1 MRERFSGEIGYNLT
15 GGPLQMLT
23 VAGKQ
28 QLLEEAGYAYSF
40 DRLSYVNREARKI
53 FSIEFV
59 QDKPE
64 AEIKARIDEAIR
76 PGEWRFYFNSE
87 PSEAVKRELSAV
99 FG

>member
-1 MRERFSGEIGYNLT
+1 
-15 GGPLQMLT
+15 MLT

-28 QLLEEAGYAYSF
+28 QLLEDAGYAYSF

-64 AEIKARIDEAIR
+64 AVIKARIDEAIP
-76 PGEWRFYFNSE
+76 PGEWRFYFNQE